1 MPTKEELLQAWRS
14 SQNQVIAV
22 GVGGLQG
29 ELQCEADLMC
39 TACFNGPQAFIF
51 ACGHKVCRDCARSLA
66 KCHDCGRMVSG
77 RARAIAAGRT
87 DSGSATIRQAEK
99 MSRLKTG
106 SYAAQ
111 AAQAHAEAT
120 AADQIPA
127 GTPKVQDPSTA
138 MAMELFSSDKHIHI
152 PMCEIC
158 HKKPVS
164 VELGC
169 SHKTC
174 TGCSNRLHA
183 CVLCGKL
190 IVHRTLLTNKYRSVF
205 DFTTTH
211 YPQVRKA
218 VSGPSGHHSPAL
230 LDAAG
235 SDSGAGVCAICNE
248 RPKTLVLQCDG
259 GCAHQTCGPCLSDI
273 RDCIGCGRGI
283 KTIVALKDTLFGDT
297 QAAAADAHQV
307 DGGKP
312 RDRMCQICENRPR
325 AAVMHCK
332 SGCEV
337 DSCGPCT
344 ARHRKCFKCERK
356 IKDITMTKQDTTGA
370 AGGFNGCDTCHLNGR
385 THLLRCRMGCRFRV
399 CAGCTKTMKKCCGTP
414 VQIVGKISS
423 SGDGGEVDGE
433 KGVLTDGKNVAVTA
447 ASGLGSPLGA
457 ASGPGPGPGPGPTTM
472 SSPKKSAKV
481 TRKLFEYDEND
492 PGSESTYTEYQ
503 CKMRE
508 REAIEM
514 RIPPI
519 RTTGGFMGY

>member
-14 SQNQVIAV
+14 SQNQVVSV

-29 ELQCEADLMC
+29 EPQCETSVVC

-77 RARAIAAGRT
+77 RARPIAAGRS

-99 MSRLKTG
+99 LAMAMATG
-106 SYAAQ
+106 SYALQ
-111 AAQAHAEAT
+111 SHAEAT
-120 AADQIPA
+120 QSAQLVPA
-127 GTPKVQDPSTA
+127 GLPQPQDPSNA
-138 MAMELFSSDKHIHI
+138 MAMELFSSDKQLHT
-152 PMCEIC
+152 PMCEVC
-158 HKKPVS
+158 HKKPVG

-190 IVHRTLLTNKYRSVF
+190 IMHRTLLTIKYRSVF
-205 DFTTTH
+205 DYSTRH
-211 YPQVRKA
+211 HSPRKA
-218 VSGPSGHHSPAL
+218 ASGPSPAL
-230 LDAAG
+230 LDPAAG
-235 SDSGAGVCAICNE
+235 TDGSAGVCAICNE
-248 RPKTLVLQCDG
+248 RPKTLVLHCDG
-259 GCAHQTCGPCLSDI
+259 GCAHQTCGSCLSDI

-283 KTIVALKDTLFGDT
+283 KTIVALKDTFGKLSPTKALVDGDT
-297 QAAAADAHQV
+297 
-307 DGGKP
+307 
-312 RDRMCQICENRPR
+312 RMCQICENRPR

-344 ARHRKCFKCERK
+344 AKHRKCFKCERK
-356 IKDITMTKQDTTGA
+356 IKEITMTKQATAGA
-370 AGGFNGCDTCHLNGR
+370 PGVNGCDTCHLNAR

-423 SGDGGEVDGE
+423 SRSLGDDGDGGGDSE
-433 KGVLTDGKNVAVTA
+433 KGVLTDAEDAENVG
-447 ASGLGSPLGA
+447 ASV
-457 ASGPGPGPGPGPTTM
+457 PTTM
-472 SSPKKSAKV
+472 RTPKKTAKV

-492 PGSESTYTEYQ
+492 PGSESTYAEYQ

-508 REAIEM
+508 REAIEL

-519 RTTGGFMGY
+519 RSTGGFMGY